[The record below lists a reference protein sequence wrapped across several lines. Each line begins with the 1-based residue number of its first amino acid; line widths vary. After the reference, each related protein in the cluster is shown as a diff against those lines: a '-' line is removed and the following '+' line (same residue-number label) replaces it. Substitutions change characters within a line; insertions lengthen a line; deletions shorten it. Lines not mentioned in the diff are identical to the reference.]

1 MLPFEKYFIAFSFL
15 FIKRE
20 NLLVIIKKVRD
31 QGILGFL
38 FFLLRLLQKHTI
50 LRNLGFE
57 MVRCG
62 DFL

>member
-31 QGILGFL
+31 QGILGFFI
-38 FFLLRLLQKHTI
+38 FFAKTIAKTYHSQKFRI
-50 LRNLGFE
+50 
-57 MVRCG
+57 
-62 DFL
+62 